1 MARRNRD
8 TAQIDQITLDV
19 LWSRLIAAVNEQSA
33 ALIRYLDNLGYAMY
47 WHLPLL
53 FNPKNFAGNS
63 QNVFGNIVSKNMICM
78 PKTQPHQM
86 NGFEQVAVPAESST

>member
-1 MARRNRD
+1 MS
-8 TAQIDQITLDV
+8 TLTRFKPLLYIEND
-19 LWSRLIAAVNEQSA
+19 REDKSA

-53 FNPKNFAGNS
+53 FNPNNFAENS

-86 NGFEQVAVPAESST
+86 NGFEQVAVPAESRA